1 MAEHE
6 HNAEVPELNQ
16 AWFDE
21 RLRAIRGANL
31 GQAEVELRCLIRE
44 VHVSLRF
51 REVKAEVRRRLE
63 ARKPKDAAA
72 CTG

>member
-6 HNAEVPELNQ
+6 HNSEVPELNQ

-21 RLRAIRGANL
+21 RLWAIRGANL

-44 VHVSLRF
+44 VHVALRF
-51 REVKAEVRRRLE
+51 RELKAQVRRRLD
-63 ARKPKDAAA
+63 ARKHTGAA
-72 CTG
+72 CAG